1 MTGQT
6 ASLQTENELQRTN
19 HILESNLIDQ
29 FNWIQFNSAFFSLTQ
44 NMLDYNNI
52 ATEGSKQSEYQYI
65 RRSWK
70 EWHVQ
75 IFHEVNKIP
84 SISQHSHRVNKCT

>member
-29 FNWIQFNSAFFSLTQ
+29 FN
-44 NMLDYNNI
+44 
-52 ATEGSKQSEYQYI
+52 
-65 RRSWK
+65 
-70 EWHVQ
+70 
-75 IFHEVNKIP
+75 
-84 SISQHSHRVNKCT
+84 